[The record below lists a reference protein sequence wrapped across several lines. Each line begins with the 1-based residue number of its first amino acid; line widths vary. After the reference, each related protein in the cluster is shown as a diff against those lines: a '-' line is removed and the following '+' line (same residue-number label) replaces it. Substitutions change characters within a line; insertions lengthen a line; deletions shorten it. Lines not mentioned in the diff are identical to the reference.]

1 MTILMIMQIEIIEH
15 AQLNGNPNTPPL
27 SATEAVFWI
36 FTQSKSMCCNS
47 IDHTTN
53 SAYWINWIY
62 SLIYQRNPLL
72 QISAISIESLSIF
85 S

>member
-36 FTQSKSMCCNS
+36 
-47 IDHTTN
+47 
-53 SAYWINWIY
+53 W
-62 SLIYQRNPLL
+62 
-72 QISAISIESLSIF
+72 ISITLCTRPTQCKIVATADAQMERSRYLPP
-85 S
+85 